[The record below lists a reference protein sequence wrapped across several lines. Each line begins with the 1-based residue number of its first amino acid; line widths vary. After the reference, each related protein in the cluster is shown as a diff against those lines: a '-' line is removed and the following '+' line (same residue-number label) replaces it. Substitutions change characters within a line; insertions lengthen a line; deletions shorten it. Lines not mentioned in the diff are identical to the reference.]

1 MSDGLDQPNELALV
15 RCQGAVAGRDR
26 PAEIG
31 DRMLILEED
40 CPKPMGGRVAFDD
53 ELLGEVRQGQHG
65 GADVTAALSAW
76 KAAMASS
83 FQENPSL
90 RSEVR
95 GAAILP

>member
-40 CPKPMGGRVAFDD
+40 CPKPMGGHIAFDD

-65 GADVTAALSAW
+65 GRCHG
-76 KAAMASS
+76 
-83 FQENPSL
+83 SL
-90 RSEVR
+90 ESLEGCHGIV
-95 GAAILP
+95 ILGEPLLLE